1 MIKTPVNAIFHE
13 DTLAL
18 DSCLLTVSPHRLS
31 LVCAHKVWRGE
42 KSEVGRGRERELFLM
57 SLLIRTSILL
67 YQGSTFMTSF
77 NLFTSLEAPLSNS
90 ALLRV
95 RALTWKFWRNT
106 NIQSITPT
114 QLKMSKGQLKSS
126 NNWKLRYIYQS
137 CWTWVWMKLSGF
149 CPYLFLSIDF
159 LFSSRLSPRGGKM
172 AIMSSEFILHHLLQW
187 KKVSPYQLFH
197 SDSQDCV
204 SFSLFEHQAHSQINY
219 IDQEVNWSDLGKMA
233 RARLGADM
241 SDNMGKE

>member
-1 MIKTPVNAIFHE
+1 MIKIPVNAIFRE
-13 DTLAL
+13 DSLAL
-18 DSCLLTVSPHRLS
+18 DSRLLTVSPHSLS

-42 KSEVGRGRERELFLM
+42 KSEVGRGRERGLFLM

-77 NLFTSLEAPLSNS
+77 NLYYFLRGSN
-90 ALLRV
+90 V
-95 RALTWKFWRNT
+95 WRNT

-172 AIMSSEFILHHLLQW
+172 AITSTEFILHHLLQW

-219 IDQEVNWSDLGKMA
+219 VDQEVSWSDLGKMA